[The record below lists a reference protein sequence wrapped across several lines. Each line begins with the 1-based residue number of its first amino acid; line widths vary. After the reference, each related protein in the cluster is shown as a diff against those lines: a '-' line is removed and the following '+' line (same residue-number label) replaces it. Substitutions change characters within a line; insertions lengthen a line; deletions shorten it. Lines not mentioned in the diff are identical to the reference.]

1 MRNLIRTPLTWLVVA
16 ELIVVGALIAV
27 AWNVAGAAARG
38 AAQGAPSFSVSLP
51 TDTADSPLP
60 DIPQTGT
67 PGLRGPLPG
76 LNLDSVFW
84 RLRLQQLNRDQV
96 ILEQLEWR
104 IVHGAMDALQRYLE
118 TVVMPSIQ
126 AAEKSGAVPLP

>member
-16 ELIVVGALIAV
+16 EFIVVGALIAV
-27 AWNVAGAAARG
+27 AWSVAGAAAR
-38 AAQGAPSFSVSLP
+38 AAPGAPSLSLSLP
-51 TDTADSPLP
+51 NDAADSPLP

-67 PGLRGPLPG
+67 PGLHGPLPG

-84 RLRLQQLNRDQV
+84 RLRLEQLNRDQV

-104 IVHGAMDALQRYLE
+104 IVHGAMDALHRYLE

-126 AAEKSGAVPLP
+126 AVEKSGAVPLP

>member
-1 MRNLIRTPLTWLVVA
+1 MRYLIRTPLTWLVVA
-16 ELIVVGALIAV
+16 EFVVVGALIAV
-27 AWNVAGAAARG
+27 AWNVAGGAAR
-38 AAQGAPSFSVSLP
+38 AAQGAPSLSMPLP
-51 TDTADSPLP
+51 SDEAASPLP

-67 PGLRGPLPG
+67 PGLRGPMPG

-104 IVHGAMDALQRYLE
+104 IVHGAMDALHRYLE
-118 TVVMPSIQ
+118 TVVLPSIQ
-126 AAEKSGAVPLP
+126 AAEKSGAVPVP

>member
-1 MRNLIRTPLTWLVVA
+1 MRNLIRTPLTWLVLA
-16 ELIVVGALIAV
+16 EFLVVGALIAV
-27 AWNVAGAAARG
+27 AWNVAGGAAR
-38 AAQGAPSFSVSLP
+38 AAQGAPSLSVPLSS
-51 TDTADSPLP
+51 DDGASPLP

-76 LNLDSVFW
+76 LNLDTVFW

-96 ILEQLEWR
+96 ILEELEWR
-104 IVHGAMDALQRYLE
+104 IVHGAMEALHRYLE

-126 AAEKSGAVPLP
+126 AAERSGPVPVP